1 LEDKKR
7 KEQIKSLLL
16 RRLFY
21 FYHGMEGK
29 DLGFLD
35 DLAQRILIA
44 DGAMGTLLYSHGVD
58 SCFEE
63 LNLSHPD
70 EILHIHEAYINAG
83 ATVIQTNT
91 YGANYVKLARYG
103 MEDEVKEIN
112 KAAVRIAK
120 QAAKGRAYVLGTI
133 GGLRSIKK
141 NAITIEEVKR
151 TFREQLYALLSE
163 DVDGLLLETYYDL
176 EELLTVLP
184 IARKETNKP
193 IVAHVTLHEVGVL
206 QDGTHLADAFDQ
218 LEAFGADVIG
228 LNCHLGPY
236 HMIRSLEEV
245 PLPKKAFLSVY
256 PNASLPDYRDGRL
269 VYETN
274 PSYFEETALAFRE
287 QGARLIGGCCGTTP
301 KHIAAMAQVLKGLKP
316 VTEKQVKERNIV
328 VSVQVPSPNKKPAL
342 HEIVKQRRSV
352 IVELDPPKKLGI
364 SKFMDGAKALKEAG
378 IDALTLADNSLAT
391 PRISNVALGTMI
403 KEQLGVRPLI
413 HITCRDHNLIGLQ
426 SHLMGLH
433 TLGITDVLAVTGDPS
448 KIGDFPGATSVYDL
462 SSFDLIQL
470 ISQFN
475 EGLSY
480 SGKPLGEKTNFSI
493 AAAFNPNV
501 RYLDKAVERLEK
513 KIRCGAHYF
522 ISQPLYSE
530 KQIEEVYEATKH
542 LSAPIYIGIMP
553 LTSARN
559 ADFLHHEVPGIT
571 LSDEI
576 RARMSACANDS
587 VQSAREGIAIAKSL
601 IDAAFELF
609 HGIYL
614 ITPFLRYEM
623 TVELA
628 NYIHKK
634 EKEAQE
640 REIFNV

>member
-1 LEDKKR
+1 
-7 KEQIKSLLL
+7 
-16 RRLFY
+16 
-21 FYHGMEGK
+21 M
-29 DLGFLD
+29 GFLD
-35 DLAQRILIA
+35 DLAQQILIA

-63 LNLSHPD
+63 LNLSRQE
-70 EILHIHEAYINAG
+70 EILHIHKAYIEAG

-103 MEDEVKEIN
+103 LEDQVKEIN
-112 KAAVRIAK
+112 QAAVRIAK
-120 QAAKGRAYVLGTI
+120 QAAKGRAYILGTI
-133 GGLRSIKK
+133 GGLRNIKK
-141 NAITIEEVKR
+141 TAITLEEVKR

-163 DVDGLLLETYYDL
+163 EVDGLLLETYYDL
-176 EELLTVLP
+176 EELLAVLS

-193 IVAHVTLHEVGVL
+193 IIAHVTLHEVGVL

-228 LNCHLGPY
+228 LNCRLGPY

-301 KHIAAMAQVLKGLKP
+301 KHIATIAKALKGLKP
-316 VTEKQVKERNIV
+316 VTEKKVKKRNIV
-328 VSVQVPSPNKKPAL
+328 VSVQASSPNKKPSL

-364 SKFMDGAKALKEAG
+364 KKFLEGATALKESN

-391 PRISNVALGTMI
+391 PRISNVALGTI
-403 KEQLGVRPLI
+403 LKEQLRLRPLI
-413 HITCRDHNLIGLQ
+413 HITCRDRNLIGLQ

-462 SSFDLIQL
+462 SSFDLIEL
-470 ISQFN
+470 IRQFN
-475 EGLSY
+475 KGLSY

-501 RYLDKAVERLEK
+501 RYLDKAVERMEK

-542 LSAPIYIGIMP
+542 LSVPIYIGIMP

-571 LSDEI
+571 LSNEI
-576 RARMSACANDS
+576 RTRMAACANDPI
-587 VQSAREGIAIAKSL
+587 QSAHEGIAIAKSL

-609 HGIYL
+609 NGIYL

-623 TVELA
+623 TVELV
-628 NYIHKK
+628 NYIHEK
-634 EKEAQE
+634 EKVGQE
-640 REIFNV
+640 RKIFNG